1 MARFGIF
8 VFLDSSCKK
17 SNYNRFLCRRPF
29 RFFRSRESS
38 LNKVCHSTPVRH
50 QMRSRTPG
58 APGVTSQSLPPRPH
72 VTSGTLLS
80 WRLVGSR
87 PGSPGDD
94 DGGGCGRSQL
104 HGFGAAAAPGATVP
118 GVPSPHPGAGRARR
132 GGWAFLERGSDL
144 SWPQVILSGK
154 WTHPPP
160 WPLPSGLCHSPL
172 HTDEPGLPTP
182 LSLKQRSL
190 EYQEFL
196 RIRTHPLGYLM
207 ALTEE
212 S

>member
-8 VFLDSSCKK
+8 VFLDSSCRK
-17 SNYNRFLCRRPF
+17 SNDNRFLWRRPSASF
-29 RFFRSRESS
+29 GPESPPLTRSVPARRSATRCGTRRQAHQEW
-38 LNKVCHSTPVRH
+38 RH
-50 QMRSRTPG
+50 THY
-58 APGVTSQSLPPRPH
+58 PRPH

-132 GGWAFLERGSDL
+132 DGWAILERGSDL

-154 WTHPPP
+154 RTHPPP
-160 WPLPSGLCHSPL
+160 SPLPPGLCHSPL
-172 HTDEPGLPTP
+172 HTGEPGRPTP
-182 LSLKQRSL
+182 LSEKQRSL